1 MSDLKQTLINIA
13 EEKREKIIPENIK
26 KGVNI
31 FGVVGTYG
39 GEVNED
45 EYNRV
50 VDDMWRYYNQANELQ
65 KQVTKL
71 EEQIASQV
79 EPLITELGEVGD
91 KVKEINGEGVAK

>member
-13 EEKREKIIPENIK
+13 EEKREKIKPENIK

-31 FGVVGTYG
+31 FGVDGTYEG
-39 GEVNED
+39 DVSVD

-50 VDDMWRYYNQANELQ
+50 VNDMWRYYNQANELQ

-71 EEQIASQV
+71 EEQIESQV

-91 KVKEINGEGVAK
+91 KVKEINGEGVTK